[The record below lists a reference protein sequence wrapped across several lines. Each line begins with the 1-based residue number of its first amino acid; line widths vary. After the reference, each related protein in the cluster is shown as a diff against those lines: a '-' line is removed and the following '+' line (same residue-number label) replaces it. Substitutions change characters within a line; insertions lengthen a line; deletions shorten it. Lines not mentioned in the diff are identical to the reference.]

1 MQDDFDSHPASHP
14 TKTALNPWK
23 VAGWTCALVILGS
36 VLACVTMAGLRSEG
50 LTHVT
55 VTALPQTE
63 EPRDHKLPFIKK
75 KEALPDYE
83 LVVNLVDGSRRSL
96 GMKPDQSAK
105 AGLNWG
111 LNEPIS
117 LKEIVSLRLMDQDQ
131 YVSDTVAEI
140 QFQDQDQIES
150 GYRFEYETRRSM
162 GVGLKSFFQT
172 PIGMA
177 ISAGFTL
184 SIIILILAIFC
195 AAGGVL

>member
-1 MQDDFDSHPASHP
+1 MHKDIDSQAGSRPIR
-14 TKTALNPWK
+14 TEFNPWK
-23 VAGWTCALVILGS
+23 VAGWTCALAIIGS
-36 VLACVTMAGLRSEG
+36 VVLCVAMAGFRSEG
-50 LTHVT
+50 LTHIK

-63 EPRDHKLPFIKK
+63 EPRDHNLPFIKK
-75 KEALPDYE
+75 NEALPDYE

-96 GMKPDQSAK
+96 GMKPDQSAQ
-105 AGLNWG
+105 AGLDWR

-140 QFQDQDQIES
+140 QFQGEDQIES

-162 GVGLKSFFQT
+162 NVGLKSFFQT
-172 PIGMA
+172 PVGMA

-184 SIIILILAIFC
+184 SIIILILAVFG
-195 AAGGVL
+195 AAGGSL